1 MLSMEMPISKTNQVN
16 ICYTTVLKVI
26 EKQFMKIPLMD
37 MNS

>member
-1 MLSMEMPISKTNQVN
+1 MLSMEMPIYKTNQVN
-16 ICYTTVLKVI
+16 TSYTTVMKVT